1 MVHDENPSIALLT
14 LTVIMDVPVN
24 ACADT
29 GGFSLV
35 YKQNILDFQP
45 YLDPYLFV
53 AGKSMTLHEWPP
65 EPTPR
70 KEKRANICGPWS
82 KQQRARTA
90 PPMILRSREL
100 NVADLIDHLN
110 AGRCTTN

>member
-1 MVHDENPSIALLT
+1 M

-35 YKQNILDFQP
+35 YKQNIPDFQP
-45 YLDPYLFV
+45 YLGPYLFV
-53 AGKSMTLHEWPP
+53 AGKSMTLHERPP
-65 EPTPR
+65 EPTPE
-70 KEKRANICGPWS
+70 KERRANICGPRS

-90 PPMILRSREL
+90 PPMILRSREP

-110 AGRCTTN
+110 AARCTAAN

>member
-1 MVHDENPSIALLT
+1 MAHDENPSITL

-35 YKQNILDFQP
+35 YKQDLPDFQP
-45 YLDPYLFV
+45 YLGPCLFV
-53 AGKSMTLHEWPP
+53 AGKSMTLHERSP

-70 KEKRANICGPWS
+70 KEKRTNICGPWS

-90 PPMILRSREL
+90 PPMILRSREP
-100 NVADLIDHLN
+100 NVVDLIDHFN
-110 AGRCTTN
+110 AGQCTAAN